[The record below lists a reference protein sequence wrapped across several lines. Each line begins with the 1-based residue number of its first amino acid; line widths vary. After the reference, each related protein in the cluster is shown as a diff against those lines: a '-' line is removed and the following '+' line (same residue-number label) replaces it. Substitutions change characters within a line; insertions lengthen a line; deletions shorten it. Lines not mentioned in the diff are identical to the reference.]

1 VLSKI
6 LFLIKLS
13 FKNIGLNKKKIK
25 FEKKLNTME
34 NQKSNSSLK
43 AIIIVL
49 ALLLLG
55 SLGYMYKM
63 STDNQTSENK
73 LMTDKEKLSEELQ
86 ASIAKYDEAI
96 GENTSLSDELSAE
109 REKLVQLKAELE
121 KSQGDAAAMAKF
133 KNDYLR
139 LKREMDNL
147 MKENEVLKKQ
157 NGVLTSQRDST
168 QVVLEDTRK
177 VRDTLIASND
187 NLSKTVEKGSKL
199 SVLNLQTMAVKQ
211 RSSGKQI
218 DTDKAS
224 RADVLKISF
233 MIAENQIAKSGDKN
247 YYVQVID
254 SKNNVL
260 GDKKTESFGDKT
272 LTYSFIKAVKYENK
286 TVQVTQ
292 DLPVKDIEG
301 GTYFVN
307 IFDKGELVSKTSF
320 TLR

>member
-1 VLSKI
+1 
-6 LFLIKLS
+6 
-13 FKNIGLNKKKIK
+13 
-25 FEKKLNTME
+25 ME

-43 AIIIVL
+43 AIIVVL
-49 ALLLLG
+49 VLLLLG

-73 LMTDKEKLSEELQ
+73 MMSEKEKLSEELQ

-96 GENTSLSDELSAE
+96 AANTELSDELAAE

-121 KSQGDAAAMAKF
+121 KSQGDVASLRKF
-133 KNDYLR
+133 KDSYAR

-147 MKENEVLKKQ
+147 MKENDELKKQ
-157 NGVLTSQRDST
+157 NTVLATQRDST

-177 VRDTLIASND
+177 VRDTLVAKND
-187 NLSKTVEKGSKL
+187 NLAKTVERGSKL
-199 SVLNLQTMAVKQ
+199 SVLNLQTTAVKQ

-233 MIAENQIAKSGDKN
+233 MIAENQIAKSGDKT
-247 YYVQVID
+247 YHIQVID

-260 GDKKTESFGDKT
+260 GEKKTESFGEKT
-272 LTYSFIKAVKYENK
+272 LTYSFEKTVKYENK
-286 TVQVTQ
+286 TVQVSQ

-301 GTYFVN
+301 GTFYVN